1 MKELDIPENP
11 ESPTPSII
19 KRTVVGFFGKR
30 PLVLVALFLAT
41 ISACSP
47 ESGVE
52 SRATLDLSYVSLST
66 PTQEPQILEPE
77 NATCINDAR
86 FVEDLT
92 VPDGYPVDPGEVLDK
107 RWGVLNAG
115 SCDWGAG
122 YRLVRI
128 DDGLIEAPG
137 ELALYPARAGETAV
151 WSIQITA
158 PDQGGDQLASWQ
170 AQTPDG
176 TFFGDPVFVLIEVG
190 P

>member
-1 MKELDIPENP
+1 MIGN
-11 ESPTPSII
+11 
-19 KRTVVGFFGKR
+19 R
-30 PLVLVALFLAT
+30 PLVSIVIFLAV
-41 ISACSP
+41 IAACSP
-47 ESGVE
+47 DGDVE
-52 SRATLDLSYVSLST
+52 TRATLDLSSIPSST
-66 PTQEPQILEPE
+66 ATPEPQIIKPE
-77 NATCINDAR
+77 IASCVNDAR

-92 VPDGYPVDPGEVLDK
+92 VPDGYPAGPGEVLDK

-137 ELALYPARAGETAV
+137 ELALYPARAGETGV
-151 WSIQITA
+151 WSVQITA
-158 PDQGGDQLASWQ
+158 PDQAGDRLASWQ

-190 P
+190 R